1 VIHPPSL
8 WPEARPANW
17 NAAVPI
23 NSPMAS
29 VDRCF
34 MKASSLFVLIGRQ
47 TITSMR
53 EVNAIS
59 MLQVRFA
66 RHSIATHAES
76 RLARS

>member
-1 VIHPPSL
+1 
-8 WPEARPANW
+8 
-17 NAAVPI
+17 
-23 NSPMAS
+23 
-29 VDRCF
+29 